1 MVAEFLFHNIIK
13 VRVFINIKY
22 FLLYSLLFSVCF
34 SAFAKDTQKQT
45 EILSTTKVI
54 ITDGD
59 TIKFN
64 NKKIR
69 LHGIDTPEI
78 KQLCKNKNGE
88 DYKCGVKAKLA
99 LINLISNQQV
109 KCSIH
114 GKDRYKRLIA
124 SCLVKNININEWL
137 VKEGWALAYRKY
149 SKDYVD
155 EELFAKNNKLGLWK
169 GVFLEPLKWRRLKK

>member
-1 MVAEFLFHNIIK
+1 M
-13 VRVFINIKY
+13 FINIKY

-34 SAFAKDTQKQT
+34 SAFAKDIQKQT

-124 SCLVKNININEWL
+124 TCFVKNININEWL

-169 GVFLEPLKWRRLKK
+169 GDFLEPWKWRRLKK

>member
-13 VRVFINIKY
+13 VKVFIKVKY
-22 FLLYSLLFSVCF
+22 FLLYSLLFSLCF
-34 SAFAKDTQKQT
+34 SAFAKDTQ

-99 LINLISNQQV
+99 LINLISSHQV
-109 KCSIH
+109 KCSVH

-124 SCLVKNININEWL
+124 TCFVKNININEWL
-137 VKEGWALAYRKY
+137 VKEGWALAYRRY

-155 EELFAKNNKLGLWK
+155 EEVFAKNNNLGIWR
-169 GVFLEPLKWRRLKK
+169 GDFLEPWKWRRLKK

>member
-1 MVAEFLFHNIIK
+1 M
-13 VRVFINIKY
+13 
-22 FLLYSLLFSVCF
+22 LFSLCF
-34 SAFAKDTQKQT
+34 SAFAKDTQ

-78 KQLCKNKNGE
+78 KQLCKSKNGE

-99 LINLISNQQV
+99 LINLISSHQV

-124 SCLVKNININEWL
+124 TCFVKNININEWL
-137 VKEGWALAYRKY
+137 VKEGWALAYRRY
-149 SKDYVD
+149 SADYINA
-155 EELFAKNNKLGLWK
+155 EMFAKSNRAGLWQ
-169 GVFLEPLKWRRLKK
+169 GIFLEPWKWRRLKK

>member
-13 VRVFINIKY
+13 VKVFIKIKY
-22 FLLYSLLFSVCF
+22 FLLYSLLFSLCF
-34 SAFAKDTQKQT
+34 SAFAKDTQ

-99 LINLISNQQV
+99 LINLISSHQV

-124 SCLVKNININEWL
+124 TCFVKNININEWL
-137 VKEGWALAYRKY
+137 VKEGWALAYRRY

-169 GVFLEPLKWRRLKK
+169 GDFLEPWKWRRLKK

>member
-13 VRVFINIKY
+13 VKVFIKIKY
-22 FLLYSLLFSVCF
+22 FLLYLLLFSVCF
-34 SAFAKDTQKQT
+34 SAFAKDTP

-78 KQLCKNKNGE
+78 KQLCKNKNGQ

-99 LINLISNQQV
+99 LITLISSNQV
-109 KCSIH
+109 KCSVH

-124 SCLVKNININEWL
+124 TCFIKNININEWL
-137 VKEGWALAYRKY
+137 VKEGWALAYRRY

-155 EELFAKNNKLGLWK
+155 EELFAKNNKLGLWR
-169 GVFLEPLKWRRLKK
+169 GDFLEPWKWRRLKK

>member
-13 VRVFINIKY
+13 VKVFIKIKY

-34 SAFAKDTQKQT
+34 SAFAKDTQ

-99 LINLISNQQV
+99 LINLISSHQV
-109 KCSIH
+109 KCSVH

-124 SCLVKNININEWL
+124 TCFVKNININEWL
-137 VKEGWALAYRKY
+137 VKEGWALAYRRY

-155 EELFAKNNKLGLWK
+155 EELFAKNNKLGLWR
-169 GVFLEPLKWRRLKK
+169 GDFSEPWKWRRLKK

>member
-13 VRVFINIKY
+13 VKVFIKIKY
-22 FLLYSLLFSVCF
+22 FLLCTLLFSVCF
-34 SAFAKDTQKQT
+34 SAFAKDTP

-78 KQLCKNKNGE
+78 KQLCKSKNGE

-99 LINLISNQQV
+99 LINLISSHQV
-109 KCSIH
+109 KCSVH

-124 SCLVKNININEWL
+124 TCFVKNININEWL
-137 VKEGWALAYRKY
+137 VKEGWALAYRRY

-155 EELFAKNNKLGLWK
+155 EEVFAKNNNLGIWR
-169 GVFLEPLKWRRLKK
+169 GDFLEPWKWRRLKK

>member
-13 VRVFINIKY
+13 VRVFIKIKY
-22 FLLYSLLFSVCF
+22 FLLYSLLFSLCF
-34 SAFAKDTQKQT
+34 SAFAKDTQ
-45 EILSTTKVI
+45 EILSTNKVV

-99 LINLISNQQV
+99 LINLISSHQV
-109 KCSIH
+109 KCSVQ

-124 SCLVKNININEWL
+124 TCFVKNININEWL
-137 VKEGWALAYRKY
+137 VKEGWALAYRRY

-169 GVFLEPLKWRRLKK
+169 GDFLEPWKWRRLKK

>member
-1 MVAEFLFHNIIK
+1 MNV
-13 VRVFINIKY
+13 KY
-22 FLLYSLLFSVCF
+22 FLLYTVLLTISFYSY
-34 SAFAKDTQKQT
+34 AKNVEDIS
-45 EILSTTKVI
+45 EIVSITKVI

-78 KQLCKNKNGE
+78 KQLCKNKNNE

-99 LINLISNQQV
+99 LINLISNHQV

-114 GKDRYKRLIA
+114 GTDRYKRLIGT
-124 SCLVKNININEWL
+124 CFIKDININKWL
-137 VKEGWALAYRKY
+137 VEKGWALVYRKY
-149 SKDYVD
+149 SKDYVE
-155 EELFAKNNKLGLWK
+155 EELFAKNNKIGLWQ
-169 GVFLEPLKWRRLKK
+169 GEFLSPWKWRKLKK

>member
-1 MVAEFLFHNIIK
+1 MEAEFLFHNIIK
-13 VRVFINIKY
+13 VKVFIKIKY
-22 FLLYSLLFSVCF
+22 FLLYSFFFSLCF
-34 SAFAKDTQKQT
+34 SAFAKDTQ

-99 LINLISNQQV
+99 LINIISSHQV
-109 KCSIH
+109 KCSVH

-124 SCLVKNININEWL
+124 TCFVKNININEWL
-137 VKEGWALAYRKY
+137 VKKGWALAYRRY
-149 SKDYVD
+149 SEDYVD

-169 GVFLEPLKWRRLKK
+169 GDFLEPWKWRRLKK

>member
-13 VRVFINIKY
+13 GKVFIKIKY

-34 SAFAKDTQKQT
+34 SAFAKDTP

-99 LINLISNQQV
+99 LINLISSHQV

-124 SCLVKNININEWL
+124 TCFVKNININEWL
-137 VKEGWALAYRKY
+137 VKKGWALAYRRY
-149 SKDYVD
+149 SEDYVD

-169 GVFLEPLKWRRLKK
+169 GDFLEPWKWRRLKK

>member
-13 VRVFINIKY
+13 VKVFIKIKY
-22 FLLYSLLFSVCF
+22 FLLCSFLFSVCF
-34 SAFAKDTQKQT
+34 SAFAKDTP

-78 KQLCKNKNGE
+78 KQLCKNKDGE

-99 LINLISNQQV
+99 LITLISSNQV
-109 KCSIH
+109 KCSVH

-124 SCLVKNININEWL
+124 TCFIKNININEWL
-137 VKEGWALAYRKY
+137 VKEGWALAYRRY
-149 SKDYVD
+149 SKDYVN
-155 EELFAKNNKLGLWK
+155 EEVFAKNNNLGLWR
-169 GVFLEPLKWRRLKK
+169 GDFLEPWKWRRLKK

>member
-13 VRVFINIKY
+13 VKVFIKIKY
-22 FLLYSLLFSVCF
+22 FLLYSFFFSLCF
-34 SAFAKDTQKQT
+34 SAFAKDTQ

-99 LINLISNQQV
+99 LINLISSHQV
-109 KCSIH
+109 KCSVH

-124 SCLVKNININEWL
+124 TCFVKNININEWL
-137 VKEGWALAYRKY
+137 VKKGWALAYRRY

-155 EELFAKNNKLGLWK
+155 EELFAKNNKLGLWR
-169 GVFLEPLKWRRLKK
+169 GDFSEPWKWRRLKK